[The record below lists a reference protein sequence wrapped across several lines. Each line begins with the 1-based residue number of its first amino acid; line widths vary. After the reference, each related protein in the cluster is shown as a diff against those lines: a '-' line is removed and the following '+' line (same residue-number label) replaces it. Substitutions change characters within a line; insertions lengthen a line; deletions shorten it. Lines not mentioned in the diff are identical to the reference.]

1 MRIRHAARTN
11 AAALAFVLGT
21 GVAHAVP
28 ATEPATLLIFSQQ
41 DEGGA
46 PYEARMLVTPQ
57 YLRMDNGAD
66 KSGFILL
73 NRQTH
78 TVYSVSRSDRTI
90 MVVKPQKILFPRP
103 ARFRQRI
110 VRDRGHFPTVAGKQV
125 DHYTL
130 LTNGRR
136 CFDVYAAAGL
146 LPDAVS
152 ALREYQRVLAGEQ
165 AVTETRT
172 PRSMQSVCDLSNYI
186 FRPAR
191 YLDFGFPV
199 RQRDESGATR
209 QLLNFRI
216 AVPVAS
222 SLFALPSGFRRYR
235 IGQMAGSA
243 AP

>member
-1 MRIRHAARTN
+1 MRIRNAARTP
-11 AAALAFVLGT
+11 AAALAFVLGA
-21 GVAHAVP
+21 GMAHAAPVTRT
-28 ATEPATLLIFSQQ
+28 ATILMFSQQ

-46 PYEARMLVTPQ
+46 PYEARMLVTQ
-57 YLRMDNGAD
+57 RYLRMDNGTN

-73 NRQTH
+73 NRATH
-78 TVYSVSRSDRTI
+78 TVYSVSRSDQTI
-90 MVVKPQKILFPRP
+90 TVIKPQKIRFPHP
-103 ARFRQRI
+103 VRFRQRI
-110 VRDRGHFPTVAGKQV
+110 VKDRGHFPKIAGERV
-125 DHYTL
+125 VHYTL
-130 LTNGRR
+130 FTNGRR
-136 CFDVYAAAGL
+136 CFDVYAAEGL

-152 ALREYQRVLAGEQ
+152 ALREYQLVLAGEQ
-165 AVTETRT
+165 AVTEART
-172 PRSMQSVCDLSNYI
+172 PRSMRSVCDLSNYI

-222 SLFALPSGFRRYR
+222 SLFALPSGFRRYS

-243 AP
+243 GP